1 MLNDPDGKCP
11 TCIVGA
17 VVGAVTDYGIQVAS
31 NYISGKRGLDAWTKD
46 ISLSSIALSAVEGA
60 VTQGGSAFRQG
71 AVKGAVMVA
80 NNVVDYN
87 TSTGLSIETNVM
99 NIAKNTVMDGL
110 ASAGAK
116 KIGSLVKTSKLK

>member
-1 MLNDPDGKCP
+1 
-11 TCIVGA
+11 
-17 VVGAVTDYGIQVAS
+17 
-31 NYISGKRGLDAWTKD
+31 
-46 ISLSSIALSAVEGA
+46 
-60 VTQGGSAFRQG
+60 
-71 AVKGAVMVA
+71 MVA

-116 KIGSLVKTSKLK
+116 KIGSLVKTSVVAECLEK

>member
-1 MLNDPDGKCP
+1 
-11 TCIVGA
+11 
-17 VVGAVTDYGIQVAS
+17 
-31 NYISGKRGLDAWTKD
+31 
-46 ISLSSIALSAVEGA
+46 
-60 VTQGGSAFRQG
+60 
-71 AVKGAVMVA
+71 MVA

-116 KIGSLVKTSKLK
+116 KIGSLVKTSVVAEWSASRTL